1 MASDSD
7 FQQLPS
13 QPPEPHH
20 VRVSSWPVWLAIAI
34 TVVLAVGLTVNYRRS
49 RAEAVQATKERLLA
63 TEFEPRR
70 QTVERFFT
78 LSYQT
83 VRTIG
88 LLPSVRGISTGNRQS
103 DGEDVVESRR
113 FPVEGDRTVQQLFN
127 NLAANVSVSE
137 VYLVMEGFAPEKGEV
152 PFRMYDTVVVAP
164 EARHVER
171 ADAEAH
177 DLDEPE
183 ESEEAE
189 YAYYPQQL
197 AALRAKA
204 PSLSGISTLDD
215 LPAVASP
222 VMRTCDNAQY
232 TSKRAGDERDAQ
244 GLLYSAPLF
253 DEKGNFNG
261 LVSAVFRTNVLEA
274 LLLNVPRLVITDDDK
289 AEAQRGKWA
298 MPTRPSNFVLGN
310 PRRGTWVGD
319 RRDGEFASSAR
330 AFVEKASD
338 EGLHQVTLD
347 VRDESPWVLV
357 YRFEPTAI
365 AAAEHEALVR
375 FLLQLG
381 ALAVLALAI
390 ILGPIGIFLKRARV
404 LEVEGRIAEIAN
416 GEGDLTRRL
425 DIRRTD
431 EVGKLGRSFD
441 ALLERIHG
449 LVLDIKQSAQGVEVG
464 AQELARGNGSV
475 SLLLQQQASNTQEVS
490 ATITDLTR
498 SAKETSAEAL
508 QLSTRALDSSKL
520 AEESGR
526 LVDRSAEAMRGVMES
541 SKRIAEIVT
550 MVEEIA
556 FQTNL
561 LALNAGV
568 EAARAGEHGK
578 SFGVVAEEV
587 RSLAFR
593 TRKATVQ
600 IRALVAESETR
611 VGELQEVIGTSGK
624 SLATIGASVRE
635 ISGRITGLATHSEQQ
650 AMQIATLTEAVARID
665 EAMQSNAAT
674 AEESSSV
681 AESLKQQSDHLGS
694 LVSQFKVRG

>member
-1 MASDSD
+1 MPSHSG
-7 FQQLPS
+7 FEQLRS
-13 QPPEPHH
+13 QAPAA
-20 VRVSSWPVWLAIAI
+20 RVSSWPVFLAIAV
-34 TVVLAVGLTVNYRRS
+34 TLVLAAALTVNYRHS
-49 RAEAVQATKERLLA
+49 RAAAVQATRERLLA

-70 QTVERFFT
+70 QSVERFFT
-78 LSYQT
+78 LTYQT

-88 LLPSVRGISTGNRQS
+88 LLPSVRSISTGNRKS
-103 DGEDVVESRR
+103 DAEDVVESRR

-137 VYLVMEGFAPEKGEV
+137 VYLVMDGFAPEKGEL

-164 EARHVER
+164 EARHVET
-171 ADAEAH
+171 ADVEAH
-177 DLDEPE
+177 DADEPE
-183 ESEEAE
+183 ENEEAE
-189 YAYYPQQL
+189 YAYYPRQL
-197 AALRAKA
+197 AALKAKA

-253 DEKGNFNG
+253 DERGAFNG

-274 LLLNVPRLVITDDDK
+274 MLLGVPRLVITDDDR
-289 AEAQRGKWA
+289 AEAQRAQWTV
-298 MPTRPSNFVLGN
+298 PSRPSNFVLGN
-310 PRRGTWVGD
+310 PQRGTWVGD
-319 RRDGEFASSAR
+319 RRDAAFISAAK
-330 AFVEKASD
+330 AFVEH
-338 EGLHQVTLD
+338 EGTGDLHQVTLD

-357 YRFEPTAI
+357 YRFEPAAI

-375 FLLQLG
+375 FLIQLG

-431 EVGKLGRSFD
+431 EVGKLGQSFD

-449 LVLDIKQSAQGVEVG
+449 LVLDIKQSAKGVEVG
-464 AQELARGNGSV
+464 ARELARGNGSV
-475 SLLLQQQASNTQEVS
+475 SLLLQQQASNTEEVS
-490 ATITDLTR
+490 ATITELTR
-498 SAKETSAEAL
+498 SAKETSEEATH
-508 QLSTRALDSSKL
+508 LSARALSSSKL

-526 LVDRSAEAMRGVMES
+526 LVERSAEAVRGVTES
-541 SKRIAEIVT
+541 SKRIAEIVS

-568 EAARAGEHGK
+568 EAARAGEHGR

-587 RSLAFR
+587 RALAFR

-600 IRALVAESETR
+600 IRGLVAESEAR
-611 VGELQEVIGTSGK
+611 VTELQDVIGTSGK
-624 SLATIGASVRE
+624 TLSTIGSSVRE
-635 ISGRITGLATHSEQQ
+635 ISARITGLATQSERQ
-650 AMQIATLTEAVARID
+650 AVQIATLTEAVGRID
-665 EAMQSNAAT
+665 EATQSNAAT
-674 AEESSSV
+674 AEQSSSV

-694 LVSQFKVRG
+694 LVSQFKVRD

>member
-1 MASDSD
+1 MPSDSG
-7 FQQLPS
+7 FEQLRS
-13 QPPEPHH
+13 QPPA
-20 VRVSSWPVWLAIAI
+20 VRVSSWPVFVAIAV
-34 TVVLAVGLTVNYRRS
+34 TLVLAVVLTVNYRRS
-49 RAEAVQATKERLLA
+49 RAAAVEATKERLLA

-70 QTVERFFT
+70 QSVERFFT
-78 LSYQT
+78 LTYQT

-88 LLPSVRGISTGNRQS
+88 LLPSVRGISSGNRKS
-103 DGEDVVESRR
+103 DAEDVVESKR

-137 VYLVMEGFAPEKGEV
+137 VYLVMDGFAPDQGQL

-164 EARHVER
+164 EARHVES
-171 ADAEAH
+171 ADTEKHEA
-177 DLDEPE
+177 DEPE
-183 ESEEAE
+183 ESEDAE
-189 YAYYPQQL
+189 YAYYPRQL
-197 AALRAKA
+197 SALRAKA
-204 PSLSGISTLDD
+204 PLLSAISTLDD

-232 TSKRAGDERDAQ
+232 TSRRAGNERDAQ

-253 DEKGNFNG
+253 DEQGRFNG

-274 LLLNVPRLVITDDDK
+274 LLLGVPRLIVTEEDQ
-289 AEAQRGKWA
+289 AEAQRGKWV
-298 MPTRPSNFVLGN
+298 MPERASNFVLAN
-310 PRRGTWVGD
+310 PQRGTWVGD
-319 RRDGEFASSAR
+319 RRDAAFVSTAK
-330 AFVEKASD
+330 AFVEHPSD
-338 EGLHQVTLD
+338 EALHQVTLD

-357 YRFEPTAI
+357 YRFEPAAI
-365 AAAEHEALVR
+365 AAAEHEELVR
-375 FLLQLG
+375 FLIQLG

-425 DIRRTD
+425 DIQRTD

-464 AQELARGNGSV
+464 AQELARGNGAV
-475 SLLLQQQASNTQEVS
+475 STLLQQQAANTQEVS
-490 ATITDLTR
+490 ATITELTR
-498 SAKETSAEAL
+498 SAKETSAEAT
-508 QLSTRALDSSKL
+508 QLSARAMTSSRL

-526 LVDRSAEAMRGVMES
+526 LVERSAEAVRGVTES
-541 SKRIAEIVT
+541 SKHIAEIVT

-568 EAARAGEHGK
+568 EAARAGEHGR

-600 IRALVAESETR
+600 IRALVAESEAR
-611 VGELQEVIGTSGK
+611 VTELQEVIGTSGK
-624 SLATIGASVRE
+624 TLSTIGSSVRE
-635 ISGRITGLATHSEQQ
+635 ISARITGLATHSEQQ
-650 AMQIATLTEAVARID
+650 ATQIATLTEAVGRID

-674 AEESSSV
+674 AEQSSSV

-694 LVSQFKVRG
+694 LVSQFKVRD